1 MIRKILFCL
10 YNQGF
15 FSRLKQRCHFMDVN
29 AVITFVVQKPC
40 QTHIKEFSVCLNT
53 CMEEIFIMFCEP
65 LLLQL
70 VTKQD
75 KGITAS

>member
-1 MIRKILFCL
+1 
-10 YNQGF
+10 
-15 FSRLKQRCHFMDVN
+15 MDVN